1 MGFCAKVGETEPAA
15 VIPTRKAASR
25 VRAVSRI
32 VHLLSA
38 TKALGLRI
46 ASAGN
51 GLSMPQRVFM
61 TMIAPRNPAQEDG
74 FIYICPEWNV
84 SRVRSVTLAGQLIT
98 TGKDYPGEWPGE
110 GPFQGHPSSF
120 DPESGHKIWHSE
132 NCESSLTRASHL
144 DNEMEHS

>member
-1 MGFCAKVGETEPAA
+1 MGFCAKVGETEPVAI
-15 VIPTRKAASR
+15 IPARKAASR
-25 VRAVSRI
+25 VRAVSGI

-38 TKALGLRI
+38 TKALGSRI
-46 ASAGN
+46 ASGGN
-51 GLSMPQRVFM
+51 GLRTPQRVFM
-61 TMIAPRNPAQEDG
+61 TMIAPRNPAPGGDG

-84 SRVRSVTLAGQLIT
+84 SRVRSVTLARQLSWRVA
-98 TGKDYPGEWPGE
+98 GRRA
-110 GPFQGHPSSF
+110 FQGHPSSF